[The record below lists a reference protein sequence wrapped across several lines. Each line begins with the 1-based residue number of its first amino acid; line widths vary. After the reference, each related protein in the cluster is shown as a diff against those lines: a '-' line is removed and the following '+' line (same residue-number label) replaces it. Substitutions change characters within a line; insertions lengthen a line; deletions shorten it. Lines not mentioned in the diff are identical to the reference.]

1 MQVRVKLMFWP
12 NLLATQYTLSR
23 NSPEPSLLTSENLI
37 YEGCAHILVKL
48 ARPPPPK
55 KSTKDKKNKT
65 KQNKN
70 KNKIKKNKKWIV
82 DSNDNNNNDNNNNN
96 DDDNNNNNDIR

>member
-1 MQVRVKLMFWP
+1 MYRMFWKMQVRVKLMLWP

-37 YEGCAHILVKL
+37 YEGCAQILVKL
-48 ARPPPPK
+48 ALPAPPPPPQ
-55 KSTKDKKNKT
+55 KSTKDKKNNT

-70 KNKIKKNKKWIV
+70 KNKIKKK
-82 DSNDNNNNDNNNNN
+82 
-96 DDDNNNNNDIR
+96 